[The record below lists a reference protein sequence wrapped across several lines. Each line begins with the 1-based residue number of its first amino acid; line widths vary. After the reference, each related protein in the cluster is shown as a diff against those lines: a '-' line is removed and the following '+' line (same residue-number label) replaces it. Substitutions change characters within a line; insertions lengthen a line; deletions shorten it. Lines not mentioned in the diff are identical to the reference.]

1 MQVSRVREQ
10 TLAIL
15 ERLTE
20 SHIPSQ
26 VATDTLSALQKAA
39 NELGFVERALAA
51 MAEPVDDVPA
61 PIVPSDAQAAQSDGR
76 RWSGEATTVMAL
88 AEFSVPYASTAA
100 EEVETW
106 LRALRQTGS
115 VGRALAELRFP
126 EVELTPRAE
135 PPAVRRPEA
144 LEAVRAAAL
153 ALARRRDAAALS
165 TTDILFAVLAIHD
178 RLVDRALH
186 ERGMSRDALLAR
198 LAEDSKLA
206 KVGR

>member
-61 PIVPSDAQAAQSDGR
+61 PIVVSDARGDPGGT
-76 RWSGEATTVMAL
+76 RWSGEASAVMGL

-135 PPAVRRPEA
+135 PPTVRRPGA

-153 ALARRRDAAALS
+153 AFARRRDATALS
-165 TTDILFAVLAIHD
+165 TTDILFAVIAIHD

-186 ERGMSRDALLAR
+186 ERGMSRNALLAR
-198 LAEDSKLA
+198 LAEDSKPL
-206 KVGR
+206 KVGAR